1 MVEAGKKQHAKLASG
16 RFSLVGIKTINDS
29 NDSQEKYFSSDLC
42 DSDYS
47 YFC

>member
-29 NDSQEKYFSSDLC
+29 QEKYFSSDLF